1 MVQVGIL
8 ILSIAMILMVTG
20 AGFYILFLQWR
31 EAGPVHAI
39 LGFFFSPYMYIWG
52 WLNAKK
58 LEIMDIMIF
67 MTVVSLMA
75 AGFITVSTAQTAA
88 NAISAFEELE
98 DSGAFT
104 TTTYNDD
111 GTINITSSGP
121 AIGSEDAISMGA
133 INIGG
138 TVTGQLNDA
147 FEVHEYTFNGS
158 AGQTITIRCNETG
171 GDSTDTRV
179 NLMAP
184 DGTWLFGDDD
194 GGENS
199 NALISGYTLPSDGQ
213 YAIQVD
219 GWSTGGYEL
228 IIN

>member
-8 ILSIAMILMVTG
+8 ILSIAMILMATG

-31 EAGPVHAI
+31 EAGPVHAV

-67 MTVVSLMA
+67 MTVVMLLA
-75 AGFITVSTAQTAA
+75 VGFISISTAQTAA
-88 NAISAFEELE
+88 NAIAVFEEI
-98 DSGAFT
+98 DSDAFT
-104 TTTYNDD
+104 TTTYNED
-111 GTINITSSGP
+111 GSINISSSGP
-121 AIGSEDAISMGA
+121 AIGSEDAISMGS
-133 INIGG
+133 INVGG
-138 TVTGQLNDA
+138 TATGQISDV

-158 AGQTITIRCNETG
+158 AGQTITIHANETG
-171 GDSTDTRV
+171 GDSTDPRI
-179 NLMAP
+179 NLIAP
-184 DGTWLFGDDD
+184 DGSWLFGDDD

-228 IIN
+228 ILN